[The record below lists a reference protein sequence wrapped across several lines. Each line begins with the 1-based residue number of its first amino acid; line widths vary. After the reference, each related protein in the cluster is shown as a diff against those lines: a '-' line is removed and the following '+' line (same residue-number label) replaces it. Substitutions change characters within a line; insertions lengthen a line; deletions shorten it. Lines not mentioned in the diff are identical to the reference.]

1 MPLIARKHV
10 PAALALISATILGV
24 VVPTAT
30 ATPTQSAD
38 PAAAA
43 LTTFPPTTTTQPSS
57 TMPKPPCDTSTATT
71 TTTTTTTGGP
81 TYTGTPTNTP
91 STTYP
96 STPSTP
102 TTYWP
107 SSPTT
112 YPSSDPNPPKP
123 GTNYALAGWATASST
138 FPGYAA
144 RKVNDG
150 SASTALG
157 CDHSWANDI
166 GRPPSVTPEWVQVD
180 WHYERSVSHI
190 VVYTSDGYPL
200 RDFDVQVYNPNG
212 WWDTVATYNYNT
224 NTKVNVWFGARN
236 TRGVKILAKVGPSH
250 QPQYARVNEIQA
262 YAY

>member
-81 TYTGTPTNTP
+81 TYTGTTNP
-91 STTYP
+91 SSPSSPPNSPLLTTYP
-96 STPSTP
+96 P
-102 TTYWP
+102 TE
-107 SSPTT
+107 PT
-112 YPSSDPNPPKP
+112 PPKP
-123 GTNYALAGWATASST
+123 GTNFALAGWATASST
-138 FPGYAA
+138 FPGYSAH
-144 RKVNDG
+144 KVNDG
-150 SASTALG
+150 SAATTLG
-157 CDHSWANDI
+157 CDHSWTNDV
-166 GRPPSVTPEWVQVD
+166 GRPPSVTPEWVQVT

-224 NTKVNVWFGARN
+224 NTKVNVWFGARI